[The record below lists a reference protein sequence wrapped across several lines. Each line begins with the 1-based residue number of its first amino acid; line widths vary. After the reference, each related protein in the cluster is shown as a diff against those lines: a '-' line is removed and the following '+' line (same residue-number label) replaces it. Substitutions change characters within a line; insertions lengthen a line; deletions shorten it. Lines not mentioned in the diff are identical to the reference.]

1 MTLQDR
7 AGLAGARR
15 VVVKVGSSSISG
27 ENAGKIGP
35 IVDALAEAHARG
47 TEVVLV
53 SSGAIAT
60 GMPFLLLDARPS
72 DLATQQAAAAVGQ
85 NVLIYRYQEALRP
98 FEIVAG
104 QVLLTAGDLENPT
117 HRSNARRAMERLL
130 GLRILP
136 IVNENDT
143 VATHEIRFGDNDRL
157 AALVAHLVRADA
169 LVLLSDVD
177 ALHDGPPGRPGSRR
191 VPLVA
196 SAADLADVVVGGTG
210 GAGVGTGGM
219 ATKLAAAG
227 IATSSGVPVLLT
239 SAALAGE
246 GLTGA
251 DVGTWFTATGRRRRT
266 RLLWLAHAA
275 RSRGALVLD
284 DGAVRAVRDRGA
296 SLLPAGVREVR
307 GDFEAGDA
315 VDLLDPAGLV
325 LARGLVGYA
334 SEEVP
339 ALLGRSTSDLAR
351 DLGPGWD
358 RVLVHRDDL
367 VLVSPPPR

>member
-7 AGLAGARR
+7 GGIAGARR

-157 AALVAHLVRADA
+157 AALVAQLIGADA
-169 LVLLSDVD
+169 LVLLSDIETLYTRPPD
-177 ALHDGPPGRPGSRR
+177 EPGALPIRN
-191 VPLVA
+191 VA
-196 SAADLADVVVGGTG
+196 FGDDLAGYQFGSVVVNSVGTG
-210 GAGVGTGGM
+210 GA
-219 ATKLAAAG
+219 ATKVSAARLASTAG
-227 IATSSGVPVLLT
+227 IAVLVT
-239 SAALAGE
+239 SADLVHAALRGDE
-246 GLTGA
+246 
-251 DVGTWFTATGRRRRT
+251 VGTWFAPNPEPAAPSITG
-266 RLLWLAHAA
+266 
-275 RSRGALVLD
+275 S
-284 DGAVRAVRDRGA
+284 VRV
-296 SLLPAGVREVR
+296 P
-307 GDFEAGDA
+307 DA
-315 VDLLDPAGLV
+315 
-325 LARGLVGYA
+325 
-334 SEEVP
+334 
-339 ALLGRSTSDLAR
+339 
-351 DLGPGWD
+351 
-358 RVLVHRDDL
+358 
-367 VLVSPPPR
+367 